1 METWK
6 GGPPPAANLVHRE
19 RDTPVSIDPSSIP
32 SFGLPQ
38 GGGQP
43 GGAPA
48 GPPPV
53 IVPDQNLVTQ
63 LLDQMQLKHVV
74 DEEGDLTAPWEN
86 FRVYYMF
93 RGDQKELFAVRAF
106 YDRPFPLEKKAEL
119 LDLIDEWN
127 RETLWPKVYTHTHE
141 DGVVRLIGESQMIV
155 GNGVNL
161 EYFVGTTANWT
172 QAAVGFEQ
180 WMVERLG
187 LQEQVEDGDS
197 ASGEDG
203 DTNEA

>member
-1 METWK
+1 M
-6 GGPPPAANLVHRE
+6 
-19 RDTPVSIDPSSIP
+19 SIDPSSIP

-38 GGGQP
+38 GPQGGQP
-43 GGAPA
+43 GQGQPS

-53 IVPDQNLVTQ
+53 VVPDQALVTQ

-74 DEEGDLTAPWEN
+74 DEEGDLTAPWDG

-106 YDRPFPLEKKAEL
+106 YDRSYPLEDKGEI

-155 GNGVNL
+155 GTGVNL
-161 EYFVGTTANWT
+161 EYFVTTTANWT

-180 WMVERLG
+180 WIVERLG
-187 LQEQVEDGDS
+187 LQKDIEGQEEADGGDEDGTDAPEES
-197 ASGEDG
+197 
-203 DTNEA
+203 